1 MTPGLLL
8 DQLVA
13 GLVSGM
19 ILFIIALGLSFT
31 FGVLRIVNFAHGALY
46 MVGAYV
52 TWSSISRFGVPFWAA
67 TLLSVTCLAALG
79 ALIEMVLLRRIYRA
93 ELMMQ
98 LLLTF
103 GLVYILTDAAKFIWG
118 LEYHSVA
125 VPPLLSGTVSSAGR
139 GTTLYSIFIIFMG
152 LAVALA
158 LWLVLHRTRFGLYV
172 RALTVNR
179 EITSTLGI
187 NVRFISTLVFA
198 FGVSLAGLGGAL
210 GAPIIAVSPGIELII
225 VECFIVVVIGGLGSI
240 TGTLVAS
247 LIIGVVT
254 ALGISTIPQQAMV
267 IPYVLMAL
275 ILLVRPWGLF
285 GRPE

>member
-31 FGVLRIVNFAHGALY
+31 FGVLRVVNFAHGALY

-52 TWSSISRFGVPFWAA
+52 TWSSIARFGIPFWAA
-67 TLLSVTCLAALG
+67 TLLSVTCLGALG

-125 VPPLLSGTVSSAGR
+125 VPALLTGTVSPGGRGMTRLLHFYHLHGIGRRPGTLACAPQNAVRTLREGSHGKQRNHLNPWHQCAFHLHPGFCLRGGFSRAGR
-139 GTTLYSIFIIFMG
+139 SPGR
-152 LAVALA
+152 AH
-158 LWLVLHRTRFGLYV
+158 HRF
-172 RALTVNR
+172 
-179 EITSTLGI
+179 
-187 NVRFISTLVFA
+187 
-198 FGVSLAGLGGAL
+198 
-210 GAPIIAVSPGIELII
+210 SPGIELII

-254 ALGISTIPQQAMV
+254 ALGISTIPQQALV
-267 IPYVLMAL
+267 IPYALMAL

>member
-1 MTPGLLL
+1 MP
-8 DQLVA
+8 
-13 GLVSGM
+13 
-19 ILFIIALGLSFT
+19 
-31 FGVLRIVNFAHGALY
+31 
-46 MVGAYV
+46 
-52 TWSSISRFGVPFWAA
+52 
-67 TLLSVTCLAALG
+67 
-79 ALIEMVLLRRIYRA
+79 
-93 ELMMQ
+93 
-98 LLLTF
+98 
-103 GLVYILTDAAKFIWG
+103 
-118 LEYHSVA
+118 
-125 VPPLLSGTVSSAGR
+125 
-139 GTTLYSIFIIFMG
+139 LYSVFIIFMG

-187 NVRFISTLVFA
+187 NVRLISTLVFA
-198 FGVSLAGLGGAL
+198 FGVGLAGLGGAL

-267 IPYVLMAL
+267 IPYALMAL

>member
-1 MTPGLLL
+1 MPPGLIL

-19 ILFIIALGLSFT
+19 ILLMIALGLSLT

-52 TWSSISRFGVPFWAA
+52 TWSTMARLGIPFWAA
-67 TLLSVTCLAALG
+67 TLLSVACLGALG
-79 ALIEMVLLRRIYRA
+79 ALIELLLLRRIYRA

-103 GLVYILTDAAKFIWG
+103 GFVYILTDAAKYIWG
-118 LEYHSVA
+118 LEYHSVP
-125 VPPLLSGTVSSAGR
+125 VPKALSGTVSFGGASVPVYSA
-139 GTTLYSIFIIFMG
+139 FMIIMG
-152 LAVALA
+152 LAVVLG
-158 LWLVLHRTRFGLYV
+158 LWVLLHRTRFGLHV

-179 EITSTLGI
+179 EMTSALGI
-187 NVRFISTLVFA
+187 NVRFVSTLVFTL
-198 FGVSLAGLGGAL
+198 GVGLAGLGGAL
-210 GAPIIAVSPGIELII
+210 GAPIIAVAPGIELII
-225 VECFIVVVIGGLGSI
+225 VDCFIVVVIGGMGSI
-240 TGTLVAS
+240 AGTLVAS

-254 ALGISTIPQQAMV
+254 SFGISFIPQQALV
-267 IPYVLMAL
+267 IPYALMAL

>member
-31 FGVLRIVNFAHGALY
+31 FGVLRVVNFAHGALY

-52 TWSSISRFGVPFWAA
+52 TWSSIARFGVPFWAA
-67 TLLSVTCLAALG
+67 TLLSVTCLGALG

-125 VPPLLSGTVSSAGR
+125 VPALLTGTVSPGGR
-139 GTTLYSIFIIFMG
+139 GMTRYSIFIIFMG

-198 FGVSLAGLGGAL
+198 FGVGLAGLGGAL

-254 ALGISTIPQQAMV
+254 ALGISTIPQQALV
-267 IPYVLMAL
+267 IPYALMAL

>member
-1 MTPGLLL
+1 MTPGFVL

-13 GLVSGM
+13 GMVSGM
-19 ILFIIALGLSFT
+19 ILLIIALGLSFT

-52 TWSSISRFGVPFWAA
+52 TWSTIARFGIPFWAA
-67 TLLSVTCLAALG
+67 ALLSVLCLAALG
-79 ALIEMVLLRRIYRA
+79 VLIELVLLRRIYRA

-103 GLVYILTDAAKFIWG
+103 GLVYILSDAVKFIWG

-125 VPPLLSGTVSSAGR
+125 VPAPLSGSITLAGR
-139 GTTLYSIFIIFMG
+139 SMPVYSIFIIFMG
-152 LAVALA
+152 LAVALV
-158 LWLVLHRTRFGLYV
+158 LWLVLNRTRFGLYV

-179 EITSTLGI
+179 EITSALGI
-187 NVRFISTLVFA
+187 NVRFISTMVFA
-198 FGVSLAGLGGAL
+198 LGVGLAGLGGAL

-225 VECFIVVVIGGLGSI
+225 VDCFIVVVIGGMGSI
-240 TGTLVAS
+240 AGTLVAS
-247 LIIGVVT
+247 LLIGVVT
-254 ALGISTIPQQAMV
+254 SFGISIIPQQALV
-267 IPYVLMAL
+267 IPYALMAL

-285 GRPE
+285 GRAE

>member
-1 MTPGLLL
+1 MVL

-19 ILFIIALGLSFT
+19 ILLIIALGLSLT

-46 MVGAYV
+46 MVGAYI
-52 TWSSISRFGVPFWAA
+52 TWSTIARLGIPFWGA
-67 TLLSVTCLAALG
+67 TILSVACLAALG
-79 ALIEMVLLRRIYRA
+79 ALIELILLRRIYRA

-103 GLVYILTDAAKFIWG
+103 GFVYILTDASKFIWG
-118 LEYHSVA
+118 LEYHSVS
-125 VPPLLSGTVSSAGR
+125 VPRLLSGTVSFAGASVPA
-139 GTTLYSIFIIFMG
+139 YSVFMILMG
-152 LAVALA
+152 LAVVLG

-179 EITSTLGI
+179 EMTSALGI
-187 NVRFISTLVFA
+187 NVRLVSTMVFA
-198 FGVSLAGLGGAL
+198 LGIGLAGLGGAL
-210 GAPIIAVSPGIELII
+210 GAPIIAVAPGIELII
-225 VECFIVVVIGGLGSI
+225 VDCFIVVVIGGMGSI
-240 TGTLVAS
+240 GGTLVAS
-247 LIIGVVT
+247 LIIGVVSSF
-254 ALGISTIPQQAMV
+254 GICIIPQQALV
-267 IPYVLMAL
+267 IPYALMAL